1 MNTTGQSL
9 KRFIPYYRPYKSI
22 FIKDMIFA
30 ILTTVCE
37 MVFPLIFRNLTNKGI
52 AGDLSLGIVGKLAL
66 LYLLLRIVEIVARYY
81 MQYTGHMMGANI
93 EKDMRRDIFSHVQKL
108 SDNFFN
114 KTKVGHLLNRMTTD
128 LFDITEF
135 SHHCPEEFLIAGLKF
150 ILSFI
155 ILINVNVALTLIIY
169 TIIPIMIYASTK
181 YRRKMTENNRAQ
193 RHHIGDLNSS
203 IEDTLLG
210 VRVVK
215 SYANEDVENEK
226 FEEENERFVDIK
238 DDMYKN
244 TAGFLT
250 VSRLFNALM
259 NLTVILVGG
268 AFVAQGKINPGDLVA
283 YVLYVSTL
291 LATVDRLVQFTEQFQ
306 KGVTGI
312 ERFFAIMDIEPEI
325 KDAPGAIDLEN
336 VEGSID
342 FDHVSFKYE
351 GNEEKTIKDFSLSIK
366 RGEKIALVGPSGGG
380 KSTICNLIP
389 RFYDVDSGAIKVDG
403 IDIRDIKLKSLRDN
417 IGMVAQDVYLFSGTV
432 YENIEYGKP
441 GASKEEIIEAA
452 KLAGA
457 YNFIMG
463 LDNGF
468 DTFVGERGT
477 KLSGGQ
483 KQRISIAR
491 MFLKNPSIL
500 ILDEATSALDNKS
513 EKIVQASLEDLAKG
527 RTTITIAH
535 RLSTIEDA
543 DRIIVITENGIEE
556 SGSHEELLEKKA
568 LYYKLYTG
576 KNLLEME

>member
-366 RGEKIALVGPSGGG
+366 PGEKIALVGPSGGG

>member
-1 MNTTGQSL
+1 MNTTRESL

-22 FIKDMIFA
+22 FIKDMVFA

-37 MVFPLIFRNLTNKGI
+37 MVFPLIFRNLTNRGM
-52 AGDLSLGIVGKLAL
+52 AGSLSLGVVGKLAL
-66 LYLLLRIVEIVARYY
+66 LYLILRIVEVVARYY

-93 EKDMRRDIFSHVQKL
+93 EKDMRRDIFSHVQRL

-135 SHHCPEEFLIAGLKF
+135 SHHCPEEFLIAGIKF

-169 TIIPIMIYASTK
+169 TIIPIMIYASAK

-193 RHHIGDLNSS
+193 RHHIGNLNSS
-203 IEDTLLG
+203 IEDSLLG

-215 SYANEDVENEK
+215 SYANEDIESEK

-244 TAGFLT
+244 TAGFMT

-259 NLTVILVGG
+259 NLTVILIGG

-312 ERFFAIMDIEPEI
+312 ERFFTIMDVEPEI
-325 KDAPGAIDLEN
+325 KDAPGAVELEN
-336 VEGSID
+336 VEGSIE

-351 GNEEKTIKDFSLSIK
+351 GNEDKTIEDFSLSISP
-366 RGEKIALVGPSGGG
+366 GEKIALVGPSGGG

-432 YENIEYGKP
+432 YQNIEYGMP

-457 YNFIMG
+457 YNFIME
-463 LDNGF
+463 LDEGF

-556 SGSHEELLEKKA
+556 SGSHEELLETKA

>member
-135 SHHCPEEFLIAGLKF
+135 SHHCPEEFLIAGIKF

-244 TAGFLT
+244 TAGFMT

-366 RGEKIALVGPSGGG
+366 PGEKIALVGPSGGG